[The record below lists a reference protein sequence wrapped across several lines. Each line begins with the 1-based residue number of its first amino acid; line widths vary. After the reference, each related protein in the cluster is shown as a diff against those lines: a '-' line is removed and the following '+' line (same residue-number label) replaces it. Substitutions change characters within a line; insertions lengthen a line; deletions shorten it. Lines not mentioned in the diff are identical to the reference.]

1 MNLDLRFHV
10 YARFTL
16 LICFNACPIVLAV
29 QSEALKQLH
38 APGLAAG
45 IPATPYT
52 CSDADN
58 AVLVLSDSD
67 LEMVKYERT
76 NAGRPYKKI
85 TECKPQKSEFV
96 KKPQG

>member
-1 MNLDLRFHV
+1 M
-10 YARFTL
+10 
-16 LICFNACPIVLAV
+16 
-29 QSEALKQLH
+29 H

-45 IPATPYT
+45 MPATPYT
-52 CSDADN
+52 FSNDSQTPEPPCSDADN

-85 TECKPQKSEFV
+85 TEYKPQKSEFV